1 MTMKRR
7 RRRRMG
13 LSPDIVAMVGSD
25 SVINFI
31 SFENVIII
39 SFSAYSIH
47 PSLSPPH
54 YNWVGIVVCAWDSLL
69 SLRGWLEWMAPQ
81 PENESSAIYPLGLL
95 RFSRISQLFIAESRA
110 AKNSPEQQQQPCPK
124 CCWTISWVSFCAQI
138 INNNATTSPSTP

>member
-47 PSLSPPH
+47 PFPSPPH

-110 AKNSPEQQQQPCPK
+110 AKNSSSSRAPNVAEPFPGWVFVPK
-124 CCWTISWVSFCAQI
+124 SS
-138 INNNATTSPSTP
+138 TTTPLLPPRPHNS